1 MHKTL
6 IVLTA
11 TVSLALAGVLVAA
24 PKPTNSLRGA
34 TSAGTGIDTLS
45 VTRRQRNLPERP
57 RAIRLRRQ
65 GSHRR

>member
-11 TVSLALAGVLVAA
+11 TVSLALAGVLIAA

-34 TSAGTGIDTLS
+34 TSAGAGIDILG
-45 VTRRQRNLPERP
+45 VTQRARNLPEQSYP
-57 RAIRLRRQ
+57 A
-65 GSHRR
+65 H